1 MRPMSRPMV
10 ELLARNWWVLALR
23 GALAVAIGIVA
34 FLMPETALVGLVLL
48 FAAYLLLDGVFA
60 IAAGWRAAE
69 RHQRWFALVAEGV
82 LGIAAAL
89 FIAAYPELTLIA
101 FIYVGASWAI
111 LSGAALLVA
120 ARRVYRHDGEW
131 LMLAAGAL
139 SLAWGVL
146 VLIWPAAGVVVW
158 AWWIGAYA
166 LLFGAMMLMLAFR
179 LRRSA
184 P

>member
-1 MRPMSRPMV
+1 MN

-23 GALAVAIGIVA
+23 GVVAIGIGVIA

-48 FAAYLLLDGVFA
+48 FAAYLLVDGVFA
-60 IAAGWRAAE
+60 IVAGVRAAE
-69 RHQRWFALVAEGV
+69 RHERWLALMAEGI
-82 LGIAAAL
+82 LGIAAAVV
-89 FIAAYPELTLIA
+89 IAAYPALSLIA
-101 FIYVGASWAI
+101 FIYVGAGWAI
-111 LSGAALLVA
+111 LSGVALLVA

-139 SLAWGVL
+139 SVLWGVMVL
-146 VLIWPAAGVVVW
+146 VWPAAGVSRW
-158 AWWIGAYA
+158 AWWIGIYA
-166 LLFGAMMLMLAFR
+166 MFGATMPTLAVR